1 MTQYFQIEPCLG
13 TCFDYIKRKFT
24 MNAGEAKPKQKD
36 KIKHTAE
43 HFIDTSGLLITS
55 SGKCRWRI

>member
-1 MTQYFQIEPCLG
+1 
-13 TCFDYIKRKFT
+13 